1 MNHVLNA
8 WARQNSGAAY
18 AEQLIKKVID
28 QRMAGNE
35 NAIATTDMYNA
46 LISSWVPSWGDGKMT
61 TETALACAERAEAIL
76 RYMQSEYEAGGE
88 IRPNI
93 KSFNTVVKAWY
104 NSASPIAPTRAGRI
118 LKWVYDIHKKGTNGP
133 DFRPSFYSF
142 SRVIEL
148 YSFRNCATDAD
159 STLLCAERAEEIL
172 EFMEE
177 LAYTGNDV
185 NPTYRYLRPSVSLY
199 NAVIAAYAKCNSMS
213 SSSVNV
219 AKKAE
224 RLLHR
229 MIYLRKHFHQTDLH
243 PTVLSYNSVINAWS
257 KSGCKTSAAKRVETI
272 LNYLE
277 DSCNL
282 VNPDKYS
289 YTTTI
294 DAWAKSGDPLAAEKA
309 QNILMRMENNIDVTP
324 NTISYN
330 AVLNSWSKS
339 PLRDAPRKAEGLL
352 RKMQYFYNTG
362 INSEAE
368 PDMISYNTVIMAWA
382 KYRQE
387 DAAACG
393 QSAEHLLNECEQL
406 YEMGHAKYAPTVFT
420 YNTVVEAWTKS
431 NNPNAK
437 RGEMILE
444 RMLQASTDRKDLIP
458 DAYGF
463 NSVIQAYSKLGTPAS
478 AAKAEELLMR
488 MTKLYEEGNEKIR
501 PQLYTYTTVMDAVG
515 KCGTLTAASK
525 VEGYFRDVVRRYE
538 AGQLD
543 LKPDTVCFNSLLAA
557 YRNAGGKEGA
567 EAAEVWLERMEEE
580 YSIVEPNV
588 YSYNHVLVAWA
599 NSGAENIAARR
610 AEAILKRMTAKGVKI
625 DAFSYNSVINAWSK
639 SSRPKKAQK
648 ALSIVRGMD
657 ALYRRG
663 NKDIRPNA
671 YSYTTVINACAFS
684 NAETA
689 TMRSRLLGIAVAALQ
704 ELQSSPRYGP
714 ANHITYGTFLKACAN
729 LIDEDDEMLRKVM
742 IEPVFIKCCQDG
754 QVGEFV
760 LRQLRVAAPD
770 DLYEKLLGEY
780 AATSNLS
787 NSVKCAV
794 NIEDVPKEWRRNVKE
809 KTRNKKWK
817 NRGVAPRSPL
827 PKRSRS

>member
-1 MNHVLNA
+1 
-8 WARQNSGAAY
+8 
-18 AEQLIKKVID
+18 
-28 QRMAGNE
+28 
-35 NAIATTDMYNA
+35 
-46 LISSWVPSWGDGKMT
+46 
-61 TETALACAERAEAIL
+61 
-76 RYMQSEYEAGGE
+76 MQSEYEAGGE
-88 IRPNI
+88 IKPSI
-93 KSFNTVVKAWY
+93 KSFNAVVKAWY
-104 NSASPIAPTRAGRI
+104 NSASPIAPTRAGQI
-118 LKWVYDIHKKGTNGP
+118 LKWVYDIHKKETNGP
-133 DFRPSFYSF
+133 VFRPSFYAF

-159 STLLCAERAEEIL
+159 STLQCAERAEEIL

-185 NPTYRYLRPSVSLY
+185 NPTYRYLKPTASLY
-199 NAVIAAYAKCNSMS
+199 NAVITAYAKCSSMS

-294 DAWAKSGDPLAAEKA
+294 DAWAKSGDPLAAQKA
-309 QNILMRMENNIDVTP
+309 QNILMRMENNTDVTP

-339 PLRDAPRKAEGLL
+339 PLRDAPQKAEGLL
-352 RKMQYFYNTG
+352 RRMQYFYTTG
-362 INSEAE
+362 INSETE
-368 PDMISYNTVIMAWA
+368 PDMISYNTVIMAWS
-382 KYRQE
+382 KYRQD
-387 DAAACG
+387 DAAACALR
-393 QSAEHLLNECEQL
+393 AENLLNECEQL
-406 YEMGHAKYAPTVFT
+406 YERGESKFAPTVFT

-444 RMLQASTDRKDLIP
+444 RMLHASTERTDLIP

-463 NSVIQAYSKLGTPAS
+463 NSVIQAYSKVGTPAS
-478 AAKAEELLMR
+478 AVKAEDLFKR

-501 PQLYTYTTVMDAVG
+501 PQLYTYTTVMDSIG
-515 KCGTLTAASK
+515 KCGTLAAAKK
-525 VEGYFRDVVRRYE
+525 VEEYFLEVVRRYK
-538 AGQLD
+538 AGKLD

-557 YRNAGGKEGA
+557 YRNVGGREGA
-567 EAAEVWLERMEEE
+567 EEAEVWLEKMEEDG
-580 YSIVEPNV
+580 SIVEPNV

-599 NSGAENIAARR
+599 NSGADNVAAMR
-610 AEAILKRMTAKGVKI
+610 AEAVLRRMTSKGVKI

-639 SSRPKKAQK
+639 STRPRKAQK

-657 ALYRRG
+657 ALYKRG

-684 NAETA
+684 KAETA
-689 TMRSRLLGIAVAALQ
+689 KMRSWLLQIAVVALQ
-704 ELQSSPRYGP
+704 ELQSSPRYGT
-714 ANHITYGTFLKACAN
+714 ANHVTYGTFLKACAN
-729 LIDEDDEMLRKVM
+729 LIDKDDEILRKVM
-742 IEPVFIKCCQDG
+742 IEPVFTKCCQDG
-754 QVGEFV
+754 QVAEFV

-787 NSVKCAV
+787 KSMKCAV
-794 NIEDVPKEWRRNVKE
+794 NIEDVPEEWKRNVKE
-809 KTRNKKWK
+809 NTRRRQWK